1 MRTHYFRCTRL
12 ARRQPLETRKPGEI
26 PASPGLYRK
35 HSRKPLKTQTMFN
48 AKLAGHHEI
57 DNHQLRTLAPSVFAG
72 KAHSR
77 VSDRYAFLPTSEVV
91 SGLRGEGW
99 APVWAGEQRIRL
111 SDRKGF
117 QKHMIRF
124 ARVDDLNR
132 VQAERPELV
141 LVNSHDRSS
150 AYQLHAGIFRF
161 VCSNGMILADS
172 VFARIS
178 IMHVHFD
185 PAKVIE
191 ASFNVV
197 REMPRIADLL
207 EGYKARTLST
217 VERRAFGEA
226 ALILKYDELAK
237 APVSAEKILTHRRSE
252 DAAPT
257 LWNTLNVVQE
267 NMMDGG
273 QKDYSRRRPENP
285 RRFFGRTRP
294 VKGLDENVRLN
305 KALWHLADTLRASEP
320 LTAGHLRDHA
330 AVSLVN

>member
-1 MRTHYFRCTRL
+1 
-12 ARRQPLETRKPGEI
+12 
-26 PASPGLYRK
+26 
-35 HSRKPLKTQTMFN
+35 MFN

-57 DNHQLRTLAPSVFAG
+57 DNHQLRALAPSIFAG
-72 KAHSR
+72 QAHAK
-77 VSDRYAFLPTSEVV
+77 VSDRYSFLPTSEVV
-91 SGLRGEGW
+91 DGLRAEGW

-117 QKHMIRF
+117 QKHMLRL
-124 ARVDDLNR
+124 ARVDDLHR
-132 VQAERPELV
+132 TQAERPELV

-185 PAKVIE
+185 PAKIIE
-191 ASFNVV
+191 ASFNLV
-197 REMPRIADLL
+197 REMPAIADLL
-207 EGYKARTLST
+207 EGYKDRQLNT

-226 ALILKYDELAK
+226 ALILKYGSLEK
-237 APVSAEKILTHRRSE
+237 APVGAEKILAHRRSE
-252 DAAPT
+252 DAKPT
-257 LWNTLNVVQE
+257 LWNALNTVQE

-273 QKDYSRRRPENP
+273 QKDYGRRRPDD
-285 RRFFGRTRP
+285 RRRYFGKTRP

-305 KALWHLADTLRASEP
+305 KALWHLAETLRTSEP
-320 LTAGHLRDHA
+320 LTADHMRDNA

>member
-1 MRTHYFRCTRL
+1 
-12 ARRQPLETRKPGEI
+12 
-26 PASPGLYRK
+26 
-35 HSRKPLKTQTMFN
+35 MFTS
-48 AKLAGHHEI
+48 KLAGSQEI
-57 DNHQLRTLAPSVFAG
+57 DNHQLRALAPSVFAG
-72 KAHSR
+72 QAHAK
-77 VSDRYAFLPTSEVV
+77 VSERYSFLPTATVID
-91 SGLRGEGW
+91 GLRAEGW
-99 APVWAGEQRIRL
+99 APVWASEQRIRL
-111 SDRKGF
+111 SDRQGF
-117 QKHMIRF
+117 QKHMIRL
-124 ARVDDLNR
+124 ARTDDLSR
-132 VQAERPELV
+132 TQAERPELI

-178 IMHVHFD
+178 IMHINFE

-207 EGYKARTLST
+207 EGYKARQLNTT
-217 VERRAFGEA
+217 ERRAFGEA
-226 ALILKYDELAK
+226 ALILKYDSLEK
-237 APVSAEKILTHRRSE
+237 APVGAEKILAHRRSE

-257 LWNTLNVVQE
+257 LYNTLNIVQE

-273 QKDYSRRRPENP
+273 QKDYGRRRPENR

-305 KALWHLADTLRASEP
+305 KALWHLAESLRTSEP
-320 LTAGHLRDHA
+320 LTADHMRDNA
-330 AVSLVN
+330 EVSLVN

>member
-1 MRTHYFRCTRL
+1 MFTNRL
-12 ARRQPLETRKPGEI
+12 AGSQ
-26 PASPGLYRK
+26 
-35 HSRKPLKTQTMFN
+35 
-48 AKLAGHHEI
+48 EI
-57 DNHQLRTLAPSVFAG
+57 DNHQLRAVAPSVFAG
-72 KAHSR
+72 QAHAK
-77 VSDRYAFLPTSEVV
+77 VSERYSFLPTATVID
-91 SGLRGEGW
+91 GLRTEGW

-111 SDRKGF
+111 SDRQGF
-117 QKHMIRF
+117 QKHMIRL
-124 ARVDDLNR
+124 ARVDDLAR
-132 VQAERPELV
+132 TQAERPELV

-178 IMHVHFD
+178 ITHINFE
-185 PAKVIE
+185 PANVIE
-191 ASFNVV
+191 ASYNVV

-207 EGYKARTLST
+207 EDYKARRLTT

-226 ALILKYDELAK
+226 ALILKYDSLEK
-237 APVSAEKILTHRRSE
+237 APVGAEKILAHRRSE

-257 LWNTLNVVQE
+257 LYNTLNIVQE

-273 QKDYSRRRPENP
+273 QKEYGRRRPENR

-305 KALWHLADTLRASEP
+305 KALWHLAESLRANEP
-320 LTAGHLRDHA
+320 LTADHLRDNA
-330 AVSLVN
+330 EVSLVN

>member
-1 MRTHYFRCTRL
+1 MFTNRL
-12 ARRQPLETRKPGEI
+12 AGSQ
-26 PASPGLYRK
+26 
-35 HSRKPLKTQTMFN
+35 
-48 AKLAGHHEI
+48 EI
-57 DNHQLRTLAPSVFAG
+57 DNHQLRALAPSVFAG
-72 KAHSR
+72 QAHAK
-77 VSDRYAFLPTSEVV
+77 VSDRYSFLPTATVID
-91 SGLRGEGW
+91 GLRAEGW
-99 APVWAGEQRIRL
+99 APVWASEQRIRL
-111 SDRKGF
+111 SDRQGF
-117 QKHMIRF
+117 QKHMIRL
-124 ARVDDLNR
+124 ARTDDLSR
-132 VQAERPELV
+132 TQAERPELI

-178 IMHVHFD
+178 IMHINFE

-207 EGYKARTLST
+207 EGYKARQLNTT
-217 VERRAFGEA
+217 ERRAFGEA
-226 ALILKYDELAK
+226 ALILKYDSLEK
-237 APVSAEKILTHRRSE
+237 APVGAEKILAHRRSE

-257 LWNTLNVVQE
+257 LYNTLNIVQE

-273 QKDYSRRRPENP
+273 QKDYGRRRPENR

-305 KALWHLADTLRASEP
+305 KALWHLAESLRTSEP
-320 LTAGHLRDHA
+320 LTADHMRDNA
-330 AVSLVN
+330 EVSLVN

>member
-1 MRTHYFRCTRL
+1 
-12 ARRQPLETRKPGEI
+12 
-26 PASPGLYRK
+26 
-35 HSRKPLKTQTMFN
+35 MFTS
-48 AKLAGHHEI
+48 KLAGSQEI
-57 DNHQLRTLAPSVFAG
+57 DNHQLRALAPSVFAG
-72 KAHSR
+72 QAHAK
-77 VSDRYAFLPTSEVV
+77 VSERYSFLPTATVID
-91 SGLRGEGW
+91 GLRAEGW
-99 APVWAGEQRIRL
+99 APVWASEQRIRL
-111 SDRKGF
+111 SDRQGF

-132 VQAERPELV
+132 TQQERPELV

-178 IMHVHFD
+178 IMHINFE

-207 EGYKARTLST
+207 EGYKARQLNTT
-217 VERRAFGEA
+217 ERRAFGEA
-226 ALILKYDELAK
+226 ALILKYDSLEK
-237 APVSAEKILTHRRSE
+237 APVGAEKILAHRRSE

-257 LWNTLNVVQE
+257 LYNTLNIVQE

-273 QKDYSRRRPENP
+273 QKDYGRRRPENR

-305 KALWHLADTLRASEP
+305 KALWHLAESLRTSEP
-320 LTAGHLRDHA
+320 LTADHMRDNA
-330 AVSLVN
+330 EVSLVN